1 VWGRRFAQE
10 GLIREDYT
18 LVDAVDK
25 SDAITNVNATQQYLV
40 VPLAYASP
48 PAKRKLAAPTM
59 GSSIHAP
66 LRRRAHTL
74 YPVI

>member
-1 VWGRRFAQE
+1 VGWRFAQE

-25 SDAITNVNATQQYLV
+25 SDAITNVNATQQYLI

-48 PAKRKLAAPTM
+48 PTTETAAPAWDRQPTCAGFAGGHM
-59 GSSIHAP
+59 
-66 LRRRAHTL
+66 
-74 YPVI
+74 